1 MSDLLLDL
9 INHLASKGIV
19 EGDGID
25 SFRDFTPEEPDSAFV
40 IHEYAGAPTPLHDT
54 FTHRSLQL
62 TFRDKKASVAKAKCK
77 QIFDELSPVD
87 GYKVLSNGRWC
98 QIYPRQ
104 TPFKIKVDSAGR
116 TTYGFNIGITTERD

>member
-1 MSDLLLDL
+1 MSDLLLD
-9 INHLASKGIV
+9 IIEHLVSQELV
-19 EGDGID
+19 EGDGVD
-25 SFRDFTPEEPDSAFV
+25 SFRDFTPEEPDSVFV
-40 IHEYAGAPTPLHDT
+40 IHEYSGAPTPLHDT

-87 GYKVLSNGRWC
+87 RYKVLSNGRWC

-104 TPFKIKVDSAGR
+104 SPFKIKVDSAGR

>member
-19 EGDGID
+19 KGDGID
-25 SFRDFTPEEPDSAFV
+25 SFRDFTPEEPDSVFV
-40 IHEYAGAPTPLHDT
+40 VHEYAGAPTPLHDT
-54 FTHRSLQL
+54 FVHRSLQL

-77 QIFDELSPVD
+77 QIFDELSPV
-87 GYKVLSNGRWC
+87 GRYKVLSNDRWC